1 MLSVQVKRISSRKIQ
16 DQLPDYDWS
25 ESLDPLSNPHLLEW
39 LRDQERAFQVCPSK
53 TIYCISANSFRGN
66 YSFLN
71 LALCTECGNYSR
83 AETIHGNTVVFCL
96 FPVLNNIKS

>member
-53 TIYCISANSFRGN
+53 TIYLTVMMVLKFV
-66 YSFLN
+66 
-71 LALCTECGNYSR
+71 TTVR
-83 AETIHGNTVVFCL
+83 APL
-96 FPVLNNIKS
+96 

>member
-39 LRDQERAFQVCPSK
+39 LRDQERAFQVCPWG
-53 TIYCISANSFRGN
+53 R
-66 YSFLN
+66 
-71 LALCTECGNYSR
+71 
-83 AETIHGNTVVFCL
+83 
-96 FPVLNNIKS
+96 P

>member
-39 LRDQERAFQVCPSK
+39 LRDQERAFQVC
-53 TIYCISANSFRGN
+53 TY
-66 YSFLN
+66 FLKEN
-71 LALCTECGNYSR
+71 LYTCQDGCGVSDL
-83 AETIHGNTVVFCL
+83 G
-96 FPVLNNIKS
+96 VLNSSTKSIL